1 MEPIRLVI
9 VDDQRLFRE
18 NLKTVIEIR
27 IPTAQVVGLAKDG
40 KEALE
45 VIRESKPNLI
55 LMDMRMP
62 VMDGV
67 ECIKHLRAEGNETQI
82 LVLTTFDDDQYLF
95 EALKFGAVG
104 YLLKDIE
111 PEGLTNA
118 IQQVQAGCT
127 LISPLMT
134 TKLVEEVTRRR
145 KADLMIS
152 SDAISRLSQRELEVL
167 QHLGMGEDNRE
178 IARSLYLAEGTV
190 RNHVSSIYEKLEL
203 KDRAHA
209 IRYAILSGLI

>member
-1 MEPIRLVI
+1 MEALRLVI

-18 NLKTVIEIR
+18 NLKTVIELR
-27 IPTAQVVGLAKDG
+27 IPTAKVVGLAKDG

-45 VIRESKPNLI
+45 VIRETAPNLI
-55 LMDMRMP
+55 LLDMRMP

-67 ECIKHLRAEGNETQI
+67 ECIKQLRTGGNQTQVI
-82 LVLTTFDDDQYLF
+82 VLTTFDDDQYLYD
-95 EALKFGAVG
+95 ALKFGAVG

-111 PEGLTNA
+111 PEELTDA
-118 IQQVQAGCT
+118 IQRVQSGGT
-127 LISPLMT
+127 LISPQMT
-134 TKLVEEVTRRR
+134 TKLVDEVTRRR
-145 KADLMIS
+145 RADLTVTN
-152 SDAISRLSQRELEVL
+152 DALSRLTQREIEILS
-167 QHLGMGEDNRE
+167 HLGLGEDNRE

-203 KDRAHA
+203 KDRAQA

>member
-27 IPTAQVVGLAKDG
+27 IPTAKVVGLAQDG
-40 KEALE
+40 KEALD
-45 VIRESKPNLI
+45 VIRQSKPNLI

-67 ECIKHLRAEGNETQI
+67 ECIKHLRAEGNEAQVI
-82 LVLTTFDDDQYLF
+82 VLTTFDDDQYLF
-95 EALKFGAVG
+95 EALQLGAVG

-118 IQQVQAGCT
+118 IQQVQAGGT
-127 LISPLMT
+127 LISPQVT

-145 KADLMIS
+145 KADLTVS

-167 QHLGMGEDNRE
+167 KHLGMGEDNRE
-178 IARSLYLAEGTV
+178 IARSLHLAEGTV

>member
-1 MEPIRLVI
+1 MEALRLVI

-18 NLKTVIEIR
+18 NLKTVIELR
-27 IPTAQVVGLAKDG
+27 IPTAKVVGLAKDG

-45 VIRESKPNLI
+45 VIRETAPNLI
-55 LMDMRMP
+55 LLDMRMP

-67 ECIKHLRAEGNETQI
+67 ECIKQLRAGGNQTQVI
-82 LVLTTFDDDQYLF
+82 VLTTFDDDQYLYD
-95 EALKFGAVG
+95 ALKFGAVG

-111 PEGLTNA
+111 PEELTDA
-118 IQQVQAGCT
+118 IQRVQSGGT
-127 LISPLMT
+127 LISPQMT
-134 TKLVEEVTRRR
+134 TKLVDEVTRRR
-145 KADLMIS
+145 RADLTVTN
-152 SDAISRLSQRELEVL
+152 DALSRLTQREIEILS
-167 QHLGMGEDNRE
+167 HLGLGEDNRE

-203 KDRAHA
+203 KDRAQA